1 MHLEKLFLIQF
12 KNYQELEIF
21 PSTKINYFIGNNGVG
36 KTNILDA
43 IYYLSMTK
51 SYFNSSDIQNIK
63 HESDFFVIQ
72 GEFSN
77 EEQLEKIYCGVKK
90 NQKKRLKRNDKDY
103 DKIANH
109 IGLIP
114 IVIISPSDTVLISGS
129 ADERRKY
136 MDSVISQYDKEYLFQ
151 LISYKKVLAQRNT
164 LLKDAAK
171 AHFLDRTILE
181 YYDEQLSIQGM
192 SIFEKRKK
200 FISRLEEIF
209 NVYYNEISG
218 GKEKVFLGYKSQLFE
233 SDLRS
238 LLKDKFNQDSILQH
252 TSVGIH
258 RDDITLQLGDYPIRK
273 IGSQG
278 QQKSFLVAL
287 KFAQFDF
294 FKEVNNKRPILLLDD
309 IFDKLDFHR
318 VKNIIKLVVDKHFG
332 QIFITDTDAQR
343 AKDVLS
349 EINQESKIFY
359 IENGKIKKD
368 EKE

>member
-77 EEQLEKIYCGVKK
+77 DEQLEKIYCGVKK

-114 IVIISPSDTVLISGS
+114 IVMISPSDTILISGS

-136 MDSVISQYDKEYLFQ
+136 MDSVISQYDREYLFQ
-151 LISYKKVLAQRNT
+151 LISYKKILAQRNT
-164 LLKDAAK
+164 AK
-171 AHFLDRTILE
+171 SRFLDRTILE
-181 YYDEQLSIQGM
+181 YYDEQLSIQGTI
-192 SIFEKRKK
+192 IFDKRKK
-200 FISRLEEIF
+200 FIGRLEEIF
-209 NVYYNEISG
+209 SIYYNEISG
-218 GKEKVFLGYKSQLFE
+218 GKEKVRLGYKSQLFE
-233 SDLRS
+233 SDLKS
-238 LLKDKFNQDSILQH
+238 LLTEKFNQDSMLQH

-294 FKEVNNKRPILLLDD
+294 FKEINNKRPILLLDD

-349 EINQESKIFY
+349 EINQESKTFY
-359 IENGKIKKD
+359 IENGKIKDD